1 MRPTAIQ
8 PSMLNQ
14 PFNQLLGTRTGV
26 RIFRV
31 LSRARAPLARAEVAR
46 RAQLNDAGVRRTL
59 DMLVDFGIVESVAI
73 GTQAVQLKRG
83 HPLAGPLI
91 SLFNAEWS
99 YLDSIRSALGA
110 AAMAVV
116 PAPISAWVDGVE
128 SYGRKDGR
136 GLVLNVVVGSRES
149 DAASTQLLAGIHRYM
164 AKFDVNVTARV
175 LTKADI
181 AAGLGP
187 TGEPDDLIV
196 VVAPHPADLLRR
208 DTVASEE
215 RTHADHDR
223 HQLRIARVVADRLA
237 NDPDL
242 LHRTVAYLRRQLTP
256 DLPATDPGVE
266 WLSYL
271 EHQSTARIR
280 EMLVDEGETAT
291 RLRQS
296 LPFLSAL
303 SDSERGD
310 LLQQVTNDE
319 E

>member
-8 PSMLNQ
+8 PSLLNQ
-14 PFNQLLGTRTGV
+14 PFNQLLGTRASV

-31 LSRARAPLARAEVAR
+31 LSQARAPLARAEVAR

-59 DMLVDFGIVESVAI
+59 DTLVDSGIVESVAT
-73 GTQAVQLKRG
+73 GTQAVRLKRD
-83 HPLAGPLI
+83 HPLARPLI
-91 SLFNAEWS
+91 SLFDAERS

-116 PAPISAWVDGVE
+116 PAPMSAWVDGVE
-128 SYGRKDGR
+128 SYGRKEGH

-149 DAASTQLLAGIHRYM
+149 DAASSQLLTGIHRYM
-164 AKFDVNVTARV
+164 AEFDVKVTPRV

-187 TGEPDDLIV
+187 TGESDDLVV

-208 DTVASEE
+208 DTVASADW
-215 RTHADHDR
+215 THADHDR

-242 LHRTVAYLRRQLTP
+242 LHRTVAYLRRRLTP

-280 EMLVDEGETAT
+280 EMLIDEGETAT

-296 LPFLSAL
+296 LPFLEVL
-303 SDSERGD
+303 SELERIE
-310 LLQQVTNDE
+310 LLKQVTNDE